1 MKISI
6 YQRNKIDADG
16 KMPVFIVINHASKK
30 SLISTGIKTSYPVI
44 KTSGIGIG
52 IVLDKR
58 EPSGR
63 LKLKRIEA
71 IYSKVEEY
79 CLEHTGMRVAAIKKA
94 LAAVL
99 EPKERGALYETMMEY
114 AGSEHLTKSTSAIIV
129 RTAKKVEEFD
139 PSAGFGIDES
149 WLRSFESWLK
159 GQDAK
164 VNGIG
169 IHLRNIRTVFNYARR
184 KGLTKEYPFLDY
196 RIKEERQTIRNMSL
210 EQVREFKDY
219 PCEPWQVEYRDIF
232 MLMVYLGGINIG
244 DLLMCKGLVNGRLVY
259 KRAKTDKPI
268 SLYVCP
274 QALEIIEKYKGK
286 DYLISP
292 MDRYSDKYGYVGR
305 INDGLKKIGKLEI
318 GKDKVGRMRKH
329 KVTPFFSGIT
339 TYVARYTFA
348 SVAADIGIERDV
360 IAACLGHSWAD
371 VTSHYV
377 AYSQQK
383 MDEAVKKVADAIS
396 TK

>member
-1 MKISI
+1 MKITL
-6 YQRNKIDADG
+6 YQPKRKVSDGTYPVYLKVGQAQERVFVKLPFRTHYPIIKAEVPMGFIFDKKEPQRRLKTLRAEELYWKIDQYAIEHP
-16 KMPVFIVINHASKK
+16 KVRP
-30 SLISTGIKTSYPVI
+30 TVI
-44 KTSGIGIG
+44 KAYF
-52 IVLDKR
+52 DK
-58 EPSGR
+58 G
-63 LKLKRIEA
+63 
-71 IYSKVEEY
+71 
-79 CLEHTGMRVAAIKKA
+79 
-94 LAAVL
+94 
-99 EPKERGALYETMMEY
+99 ERGALVKAMLEY
-114 AGSEHLTKSTSAIIV
+114 AEQDRLSKASRDIFK
-129 RTAKKVEEFD
+129 RTATKISEYDEK
-139 PSAGFGIDES
+139 AGFGIDSE
-149 WLRSFESWLK
+149 WLRGFEDFLRKSNT
-159 GQDAK
+159 K